1 MNKRPIL
8 LTVAVILIALSLAGL
23 YITNA
28 ELFDPAC
35 IGHEISRSC
44 I

>member
-8 LTVAVILIALSLAGL
+8 LTICVIVIALSLAGL

-28 ELFDPAC
+28 ALFDPAC
-35 IGHEISRSC
+35 MGQEFSTHC
-44 I
+44 N